1 MTAEII
7 DAANELAQLRID
19 QAVANM
25 RIDHNAVSSLH
36 CEACGCEIPEKR
48 RELVRGCTTC
58 IDCQSLIEMKLK
70 QRGM

>member
-1 MTAEII
+1 MKPDTI
-7 DAANELAQLRID
+7 DAASELEEMQRAQAI
-19 QAVANM
+19 ANL

-48 RELVRGCTTC
+48 RELVKGCTTC
-58 IDCQSLIEMKLK
+58 TDCQSLIELRIK

>member
-25 RIDHNAVSSLH
+25 RIDHNAVSLLH
-36 CEACGCEIPEKR
+36 CEACGEVIPDPR
-48 RELVRGCTTC
+48 RIAVPGCKTCAECQGILELKCKHMR
-58 IDCQSLIEMKLK
+58 I
-70 QRGM
+70 